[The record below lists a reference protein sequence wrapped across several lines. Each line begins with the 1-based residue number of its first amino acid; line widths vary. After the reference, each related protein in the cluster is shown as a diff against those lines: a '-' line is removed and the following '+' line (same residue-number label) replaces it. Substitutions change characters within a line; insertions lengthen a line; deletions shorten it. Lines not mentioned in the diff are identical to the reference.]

1 MNLPDRVSRAARSA
15 AALAVV
21 FGAIGG
27 AATLSATPA
36 GATALSPATVS
47 SRATASWP
55 GETTTASWPG
65 TPATPAWPGTPTT
78 PNTSFGWLRLAHL
91 SPNTPAVDV
100 YVYAVGNPTA
110 SIVLK
115 HVAYGTESGYERVAG
130 GDYTVAMRAAGAS
143 PSSKPVLSTVV
154 NVAAG
159 HAYTVAGMGPFRA
172 LRLQVLRDQ
181 LAAPTG
187 HALVRIIEASL
198 TQKRVT
204 VRLGGATVARGLI
217 FGTASQY
224 RAVLPGTVTARVIG
238 STARASR
245 RLTLAAGS
253 IHTLVVLDNSGHL
266 AIQVLADAAG
276 SSAVP
281 TGAANTG
288 FGGTAARPG
297 PGLLPW
303 VIVALVA
310 MALTGAGAVR
320 MRTRHVAG
328 HAARIQ

>member
-1 MNLPDRVSRAARSA
+1 MNLPDRVSGAVRSA
-15 AALAVV
+15 AALTIVLGAV
-21 FGAIGG
+21 GG
-27 AATLSATPA
+27 TAALSATPA
-36 GATALSPATVS
+36 GATATSPATLNS
-47 SRATASWP
+47 PADSGWPGESATAANPSWP
-55 GETTTASWPG
+55 GE
-65 TPATPAWPGTPTT
+65 PANPSS
-78 PNTSFGWLRLAHL
+78 PNTNIGWLRLAHL

-115 HVAYGTESGYERVAG
+115 HVAYGTESPYERVASG
-130 GDYTVAMRAAGAS
+130 SYTVAMRAAGAS

-154 NVAAG
+154 NVVAD

-172 LRLQVLRDQ
+172 LRLQVLQDR
-181 LAAPTG
+181 LAAPAG
-187 HALVRIIEASL
+187 RAMVRIIEASL
-198 TQKRVT
+198 TQKRVS
-204 VRLGGATVARGLI
+204 VRLSGTTIARGLL

-224 RAVLPGTVTARVIG
+224 LTVLPGTVTAHVAG
-238 STARASR
+238 STSRASS

-253 IHTLVVLDNSGHL
+253 IHTLVVLDSSGHL

-276 SSAVP
+276 TSAIP

-288 FGGTAARPG
+288 FGGTAALPG

-303 VIVALVA
+303 VVAALVA

-320 MRTRHVAG
+320 LRSRHVAG
-328 HAARIQ
+328 HAARTR